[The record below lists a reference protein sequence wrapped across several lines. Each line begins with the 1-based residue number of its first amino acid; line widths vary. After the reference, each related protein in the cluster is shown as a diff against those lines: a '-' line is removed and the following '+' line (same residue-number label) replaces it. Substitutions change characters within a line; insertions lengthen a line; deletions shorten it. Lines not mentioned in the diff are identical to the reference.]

1 MMIERIELLG
11 ISFTMQFLILELE
24 PASMILMESS
34 DVSETSPST
43 LNLSN
48 MVILCRVM
56 KAS

>member
-24 PASMILMESS
+24 PASMILMASS